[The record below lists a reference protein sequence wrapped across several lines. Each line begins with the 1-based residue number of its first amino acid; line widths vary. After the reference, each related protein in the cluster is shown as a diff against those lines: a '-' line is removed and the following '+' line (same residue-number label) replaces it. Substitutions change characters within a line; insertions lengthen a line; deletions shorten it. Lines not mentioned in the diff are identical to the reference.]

1 MLVEHV
7 DLRRRAADLAADPAA
22 PPEELHEL
30 GERLHAHIRHE
41 ERVLFPLIEA
51 SLSED
56 ELSDLLAAID
66 RAHG

>member
-1 MLVEHV
+1 L
-7 DLRRRAADLAADPAA
+7 

-66 RAHG
+66 RAHQ